1 MPELMQGNIALN
13 MICQGERYRP
23 VDGTK
28 AREIARSMEF
38 QGLLQPI
45 GVRPC
50 VCENHDVLRHF
61 RLLFGA
67 HRLEAA
73 DTIGWDSIAATIF
86 PDDMTED
93 MARLAELQENS
104 ARNDL
109 TKSQRDKYAAEIGRL
124 LAKIAED
131 RHVAIGE
138 NMWWDELAKT
148 TGIPDRTL
156 RNRWAAFCIENG
168 LEVSPSHG
176 LKYAQDFF
184 DWLEAQHHKAEAEK
198 ERKAKEEARR
208 RQQKACANE
217 VEVLTE
223 LIQEYG
229 FALVYEEI
237 WEVVCTQRGITIQPL
252 EEVLQKPT

>member
-1 MPELMQGNIALN
+1 MPELMQGTIALN

-50 VCENHDVLRHF
+50 LCENHDALRHF

-73 DTIGWDSIAATIF
+73 DTLGWDSIAATIF

-104 ARNDL
+104 ARHDL
-109 TKSQRDKYAAEIGRL
+109 TKAQRDKYAAEVGRL
-124 LAKIAED
+124 IAKVAED
-131 RHVAIGE
+131 RGIANRE
-138 NMWWDELAKT
+138 NIWWEELAKT

-156 RNRWAAFCIENG
+156 RDRWKAFCTEKGI
-168 LEVSPSHG
+168 EVSPSHG
-176 LKYAQDFF
+176 LKYEQDFF

-198 ERKAKEEARR
+198 ERKAKEEAFR

-217 VEVLTE
+217 VEVLKD

-229 FALVYEEI
+229 FAIVYEEI
-237 WEVVCTQRGITIQPL
+237 WEVVCTELGFTIETL
-252 EEVLQKPT
+252 EEVLRGPT